1 MNKYVQM
8 VDEKLGD
15 LKMEIAKTKTTEDV
29 TKNTRGTKLYKLG
42 RDRRILSLIKTLL
55 ESSPDIK
62 LEGAERDTLVLITT
76 LSTEHVRTTVEVNE
90 GDSILELLQKYEDK
104 KNIQQKLQEAC
115 EKKSLV
121 MNYQTGTIVRNDEAK
136 SEAKSK

>member
-15 LKMEIAKTKTTEDV
+15 LKMEIAKTKTAEDV

-76 LSTEHVRTTVEVNE
+76 LSTEHVRTTIEVNE
-90 GDSILELLQKYEDK
+90 GDSILEHLQKYEDK

-115 EKKSLV
+115 EKKGLV
-121 MNYQTGTIVRNDEAK
+121 MNYQTGTIVRK
-136 SEAKSK
+136 SEAKPESK

>member
-8 VDEKLGD
+8 VDEKLVD
-15 LKMEIAKTKTTEDV
+15 LKMEIAKTKTAEDV

-62 LEGAERDTLVLITT
+62 LKGAERDTLVLITT
-76 LSTEHVRTTVEVNE
+76 LSTIEVNE

-115 EKKSLV
+115 EKKGLV
-121 MNYQTGTIVRNDEAK
+121 MNYQTGTIVRKSDE
-136 SEAKSK
+136 SK

>member
-1 MNKYVQM
+1 M
-8 VDEKLGD
+8 
-15 LKMEIAKTKTTEDV
+15 
-29 TKNTRGTKLYKLG
+29 
-42 RDRRILSLIKTLL
+42 
-55 ESSPDIK
+55 
-62 LEGAERDTLVLITT
+62 
-76 LSTEHVRTTVEVNE
+76 STEHVRTTVEVNE